1 MVPHGPRADFRQ
13 GGARRIRFPH
23 RSLDG
28 GAVRVLRVSHS
39 AVVDEWRGRERAL
52 TELGVDVALICA
64 RAWHAGGAEVS
75 LVASP
80 GERVIGAR
88 TSGRHP
94 ALFVYDPRPIWRAL
108 GEQWDVLDLHE
119 EPFALATAEV
129 LLLRALRRR
138 RPPVVLYTAQNLR
151 KRYPV
156 PFRWFERLALRTA
169 AGVSACNVEAAR
181 IVEAK
186 GFAGRARVIP
196 LGVDLERFRPA
207 GEPGGEARASD
218 DATGASDGAG
228 PTDAAPS
235 PTTITVGFLGRL
247 VPEKGLIV
255 LLDALALD
263 ARLRLRI
270 GGTGRLG
277 ADLPSLAA
285 ARGVGDRVELAGAID
300 PDGVPRF
307 LRSLDVLAVPS
318 LPTAAWTEQFGRVA
332 VEAMACG
339 VPVVS
344 SDAGALP
351 DVVGGAGIVVPA
363 GDARAL
369 ADGLAAARARAAELR
384 ASGAVRAEECSW
396 AAVGRD
402 YLDLYR
408 TVLHEPSGITSST
421 AHVEVVVV
429 AFGLPD
435 LLRRAL
441 EPVREL
447 PVTVVDNSSLPEIAA
462 LCAELG
468 VRYLDPGRNGGFA
481 AGVNV
486 ALADRL
492 VPGADVLLLNPD
504 ATVTPDDVEALERAL
519 RARDDLASVGPAQV
533 DDDGRPARVDWWLPS
548 PAGTWLEALGLAR
561 LRRDPTYVIGSV
573 LLLRAEALAQVGG
586 FDERFFLYAEEA
598 DWAYRAHRL
607 GWRHA
612 AEPAARAT
620 HVGAGTGGDRRRRE
634 AHFHASQERYLRK
647 HYGALGWQWARLGQW
662 VGATARAI
670 LLPGERGRAAR
681 RRAAITRLGPVRV
694 EARFRRPDDA
704 SAGFTPR
711 DARTA
716 ASVATPDT
724 PAEAPA

>member
-1 MVPHGPRADFRQ
+1 M
-13 GGARRIRFPH
+13 
-23 RSLDG
+23 
-28 GAVRVLRVSHS
+28 RVLRVSHS

-52 TELGVDVALICA
+52 TELGVDVALISA

-75 LVASP
+75 LEPRP
-80 GERVIGAR
+80 GERVTGAR
-88 TSGRHP
+88 TFGRHP
-94 ALFVYDPRPIWRAL
+94 ALFLYDPRPLWRAL
-108 GEQWDVLDLHE
+108 GERWDVLDLHE

-129 LLLRALRRR
+129 LLLRALRGRR
-138 RPPVVLYTAQNLR
+138 GIRPPVVLYTAQNLR

-156 PFRWFERLALRTA
+156 PFRWFERWALRTA

-196 LGVDLERFRPA
+196 LGVDLQRF
-207 GEPGGEARASD
+207 GPGAD
-218 DATGASDGAG
+218 DAGRADDAGSGSGSGGAG
-228 PTDAAPS
+228 APG
-235 PTTITVGFLGRL
+235 TITVGFLGRL
-247 VPEKGLIV
+247 VPEKGLLV
-255 LLDALALD
+255 LLDALARD
-263 ARLRLRI
+263 PRLRLRV
-270 GGTGRLG
+270 GGTGPLG
-277 ADLPSLAA
+277 AELPSLAA
-285 ARGVGDRVELAGAID
+285 AAGVGGRVELLGAID
-300 PDGVPRF
+300 PGDIPEF

-318 LPTAAWTEQFGRVA
+318 LPTPSWTEQFGRVA

-351 DVVGGAGIVVPA
+351 DVVGGAGIVVPG
-363 GDARAL
+363 GDAAAL
-369 ADGLAAARARAAELR
+369 ADALAEAAGPRAAELR

-408 TVLHEPSGITSST
+408 AVRHEPSVARNREATP
-421 AHVEVVVV
+421 AVEVIVV
-429 AFGLPD
+429 AYGSPD

-447 PVTVVDNSSLPEIAA
+447 PVTVVDNSSMPEIAA

-486 ALADRL
+486 GLGDRL

-504 ATVTPDDVEALERAL
+504 ATISTGDLDVLERAL
-519 RARDDLASVGPAQV
+519 RARDDLASVGPAQADEHGHV
-533 DDDGRPARVDWWLPS
+533 ARVDWWLPS
-548 PAGTWLEALGLAR
+548 PSGTWLESLGLAR

-612 AEPAARAT
+612 GVPGARAV
-620 HVGAGTGGDRRRRE
+620 HVGAGTGGDPRRRE

-647 HYGALGWQWARLGQW
+647 HYGALGWQRARLGQL

-670 LLPGERGRAAR
+670 LLPGERGRSAR
-681 RRAAITRLGPVRV
+681 RRAALYRLGPARV
-694 EARFRRPDDA
+694 EARFRREERRA
-704 SAGFTPR
+704 
-711 DARTA
+711 
-716 ASVATPDT
+716 
-724 PAEAPA
+724 